1 MLIEPN
7 YEELISKS
15 LELKIF
21 QVKNVLDL
29 VKEWATVPFIAR
41 YRKEF
46 TWNLDENDIRNII
59 ELQKKE
65 ENLYNAK
72 VTAINWITETWLM
85 TEELMQNIINA
96 KTLKEVE
103 EIYKPFKSKKKTK
116 AMIAIEKWFQVVADS
131 IKEGRLTIWENL
143 LKDYSEE
150 EIIEWAIEI
159 IAAEISANSE
169 LRHYLIE
176 QLNQYWLISSKRKSD
191 KMLEKLNEKDK
202 EQIPKFEIYF
212 EFETRISRIKPYQT
226 LALNRWEN
234 LWILLVKIEKDDII
248 FDKLRNRYL
257 NFLLNPPIPNPFPP
271 GEKRNINSF
280 TNSFAPCEG
289 KDKVNWVE
297 NSRESTLGYAWKADR
312 GNIFSP
318 ELEQAF
324 KIWYEALFSS
334 VENEIRSDLSE
345 VAEDDSIKVFQT
357 NLKALLMTKPSF
369 WSKILAVDPW
379 YKAWCK
385 LAVLDELGNPL
396 EFQKMYLHSLDQAKF
411 LLKEL
416 IKKYDLKVVVI
427 WNWTATDEAQKLVL
441 EIFSWE
447 VYIVNESGASVYSVS
462 KVAEEEFPKLDSL
475 DRWTISIWRRF
486 IDPLSELVKVPVWSI
501 WVWMYQ
507 HDIPEKKLEEKLSYV
522 VEDSVNEVWINV
534 NTASIYLL
542 NHISWIDKRQAK
554 KIYENRPYTSRS
566 ELKKVLWEKAYE
578 QAAWFLRIP
587 ESKEKLDNT
596 DIHPEQYKLAYY
608 IIEKNPPAF
617 GIPLIKGDKIL
628 IDEEMKKLYPSVNND
643 TIDFIIS
650 SYQNIWLEKRI
661 NVSHTKAEKEKSVND
676 IKVWDIVSWTVRNVV
691 AFGAFV
697 DIWLKNDWL
706 VHISQMVD
714 RFISDP
720 NEIVKV
726 GDKIKVKITWI
737 DEKTGKVQ
745 LSMKEV

>member
-7 YEELISKS
+7 YQELISTA

-29 VKEWATVPFIAR
+29 TREWATVPFIAR

-46 TWNLDENDIRNII
+46 TWNLYENDIRNII

-72 VTAINWITETWLM
+72 VTAINWITESWLM
-85 TEELMQNIINA
+85 TGELMQNIINA
-96 KTLKEVE
+96 TTLKEVE

-116 AMIAIEKWFQVVADS
+116 AMIAVEKWFQVVADS
-131 IKEGRLTIWENL
+131 IKSGKIIIPENL
-143 LKDYSEE
+143 LKEYSRE
-150 EIIEWAIEI
+150 EIIEGSIDI
-159 IAAEISANSE
+159 IWAEISANSE

-176 QLNQYWLISSKRKSD
+176 QLNQYWVISSKKKWE

-212 EFETRISRIKPYQT
+212 EFDIRISRIKPYQT
-226 LALNRWEN
+226 LALNRGEN
-234 LWILLVKIEKDDII
+234 LWILLVKIEKDEII
-248 FDKLRNRYL
+248 FDKLHNKYSYQL
-257 NFLLNPPIPNPFPP
+257 NYRWNFI
-271 GEKRNINSF
+271 E
-280 TNSFAPCEG
+280 
-289 KDKVNWVE
+289 
-297 NSRESTLGYAWKADR
+297 
-312 GNIFSP
+312 
-318 ELEQAF
+318 ELEEAF

-345 VAEDDSIKVFQT
+345 IAEDDSIKVFQT
-357 NLKALLMTKPSF
+357 NLKALLLTKPSYG
-369 WSKILAVDPW
+369 SKILAVDPG

-385 LAVLDELGNPL
+385 LAVLDELWNPL
-396 EFQKMYLHSLDQAKF
+396 EFQKMYLHALDQAKF
-411 LLKEL
+411 LLKEM
-416 IKKYDLKVVVI
+416 IKKFDIKVIVI
-427 WNWTATDEAQKLVL
+427 WNGTATDEAQKLVL
-441 EIFSWE
+441 EIFDGE
-447 VYIVNESGASVYSVS
+447 VFVVNESWASVYSVS
-462 KVAEEEFPKLDSL
+462 KLWEEEFPKLDSL

-501 WVWMYQ
+501 GVWMYQ

-566 ELKKVLWEKAYE
+566 ELKKVLSEKSYE
-578 QAAWFLRIP
+578 QAIWFLRVP

-596 DIHPEQYKLAYY
+596 DIHPDQYKLAYY
-608 IIEKNPPAF
+608 IIESWNK
-617 GIPLIKGDKIL
+617 KV
-628 IDEEMKKLYPSVNND
+628 DEEMKKLYPSVNET
-643 TIDFIIS
+643 TIDFIVT
-650 SYQNIWLEKRI
+650 SYNNLWVEKRV
-661 NVSHTKAEKEKSVND
+661 NSSHSKAEKEKSVSD
-676 IKVWDIVSWTVRNVV
+676 IKVWDVVNWTVRNVV

-697 DIWLKNDWL
+697 DIGLKNDWL

-726 GDKIKVKITWI
+726 GDKIKVKISWI
-737 DEKTGKVQ
+737 DDKTGKVQ
-745 LSMKEV
+745 LSMKEI

>member
-1 MLIEPN
+1 MLELKIPN
-7 YEELISKS
+7 YEEIVSKA

-21 QVKNVLDL
+21 QVKVVLDL
-29 VKEWATVPFIAR
+29 TREWATVPFIAR
-41 YRKEF
+41 YRKEV
-46 TWNLDENDIRNII
+46 TWNLDENEIRNII

-72 VTAINWITETWLM
+72 VTAINWITETGLM

-131 IKEGRLTIWENL
+131 IKEGKLVIPENL
-143 LKDYSEE
+143 LKEYSRE
-150 EIIEWAIEI
+150 EIIEWAIDI
-159 IAAEISANSE
+159 IWAEISANSE
-169 LRHYLIE
+169 LRHFLIE
-176 QLNQYWLISSKRKSD
+176 QLNQYWIISSKKKWE

-234 LWILLVKIEKDDII
+234 LWILNIKLEKDEII
-248 FDKLRNRYL
+248 FDKLHNKYWYFL
-257 NFLLNPPIPNPFPP
+257 NY
-271 GEKRNINSF
+271 RWSF
-280 TNSFAPCEG
+280 SG
-289 KDKVNWVE
+289 
-297 NSRESTLGYAWKADR
+297 
-312 GNIFSP
+312 
-318 ELEQAF
+318 ELEEAF

-345 VAEDDSIKVFQT
+345 IAEDDSIKVFQT
-357 NLKALLMTKPSF
+357 NLKALLMTKPIL
-369 WSKILAVDPW
+369 WSKILAIDPW
-379 YKAWCK
+379 FRAWCK

-396 EFQKMYLHSLDQAKF
+396 EFQKMYLHALDQAKF

-416 IKKYDLKVVVI
+416 IKKFDIKVIVI
-427 WNWTATDEAQKLVL
+427 WNGTATDETQKLVL
-441 EIFSWE
+441 EIFDWE
-447 VYIVNESGASVYSVS
+447 VYIVNESWASVYSVS
-462 KVAEEEFPKLDSL
+462 KLWEEEFPNLDSL

-501 WVWMYQ
+501 GVWMYQ

-542 NHISWIDKRQAK
+542 SHISWIDKRQAK
-554 KIYENRPYTSRS
+554 KIYENRPYKSRS
-566 ELKKVLWEKAYE
+566 ELKKVLWEKALQ

-596 DIHPEQYKLAYY
+596 DIHPEQYDLAKY
-608 IIEKNPPAF
+608 IIEKIFSPHPNPLPKVE
-617 GIPLIKGDKIL
+617 GKIKV
-628 IDEEMKKLYPSVNND
+628 DEEMKKLYPSVNET
-643 TIDFIIS
+643 TIDFIIT
-650 SYQNIWLEKRI
+650 SYNNLWVEKRV
-661 NVSHTKAEKEKSVND
+661 NVSHTKAEKEKSMDDV
-676 IKVWDIVSWTVRNVV
+676 KVWDIVNWTVRNVV

-726 GDKIKVKITWI
+726 GDKVKVKITWI
-737 DEKTGKVQ
+737 DDKTWKVQ
-745 LSMKEV
+745 LSMKNV

>member
-29 VKEWATVPFIAR
+29 TREWATVPFIAR

-72 VTAINWITETWLM
+72 VTAINWITESWLM
-85 TEELMQNIINA
+85 TDELMQNIINA

-103 EIYKPFKSKKKTK
+103 EIYKPFRSKKKTK

-131 IKEGRLTIWENL
+131 IKSGKIIIPENL
-143 LKDYSEE
+143 LKEYSRE
-150 EIIEWAIEI
+150 EIIEGSIDI
-159 IAAEISANSE
+159 IWAEISANSE

-176 QLNQYWLISSKRKSD
+176 QLNQYWVISSKKKWE

-212 EFETRISRIKPYQT
+212 EFEARIPRIKPYQI
-226 LALNRWEN
+226 LALNRGEN
-234 LWILLVKIEKDDII
+234 LWILLIKIEKDEII
-248 FDKLRNRYL
+248 FDKLRSKYL
-257 NFLLNPPIPNPFPP
+257 NILKNPPLAPPYKGREQKNPPP
-271 GEKRNINSF
+271 
-280 TNSFAPCEG
+280 
-289 KDKVNWVE
+289 V
-297 NSRESTLGYAWKADR
+297 R
-312 GNIFSP
+312 G
-318 ELEQAF
+318 ELEGGSELEEAF

-334 VENEIRSDLSE
+334 VENEIKSDLSE
-345 VAEDDSIKVFQT
+345 IAEDDSIKVFQT
-357 NLKALLMTKPSF
+357 NLKALLLTKPSYG
-369 WSKILAVDPW
+369 SKILAVDPG

-385 LAVLDELGNPL
+385 LAVLDELWNPL
-396 EFQKMYLHSLDQAKF
+396 EFQKMYLHALDQAKF
-411 LLKEL
+411 LLKEM
-416 IKKYDLKVVVI
+416 IKKFDIKLIVI

-441 EIFSWE
+441 EIFDWE
-447 VYIVNESGASVYSVS
+447 VFVVNESWASVYSVS

-501 WVWMYQ
+501 GVWMYQ

-554 KIYENRPYTSRS
+554 KIYENRPYKSRS
-566 ELKKVLWEKAYE
+566 ELKKVLSEKSYE
-578 QAAWFLRIP
+578 QAIWFLRVP

-596 DIHPEQYKLAYY
+596 DIHPEQYNLAYY
-608 IIEKNPPAF
+608 IIESWNK
-617 GIPLIKGDKIL
+617 KV
-628 IDEEMKKLYPSVNND
+628 DEEMKKLYPSVNET
-643 TIDFIIS
+643 TIDFIVT
-650 SYQNIWLEKRI
+650 SYNNLWVEKRV
-661 NVSHTKAEKEKSVND
+661 NSSHSKAEKEKSVSD
-676 IKVWDIVSWTVRNVV
+676 IKVWDVVNWTVRNVV

-697 DIWLKNDWL
+697 DIGLKNDWL

>member
-1 MLIEPN
+1 MLELQIPN
-7 YEELISKS
+7 YEEIVSNA

-21 QVKNVLDL
+21 QVKIVLDL
-29 VKEWATVPFIAR
+29 TREWATVPFIAR
-41 YRKEF
+41 YRKEV
-46 TWNLDENDIRNII
+46 TGNLDENEIRNII

-72 VTAINWITETWLM
+72 VTAINWITETGLM

-131 IKEGRLTIWENL
+131 IKEWKITIPENL
-143 LKDYSEE
+143 LNDYSRE
-150 EIIEWAIEI
+150 EIIEGSIEI
-159 IAAEISANSE
+159 IWAEISANSE
-169 LRHYLIE
+169 LRHYLIWE
-176 QLNQYWLISSKRKSD
+176 MNQYWIISSKKKSD

-202 EQIPKFEIYF
+202 EQIQKFEIYF

-234 LWILLVKIEKDDII
+234 LWILNVKLEKDEII
-248 FDKLRNRYL
+248 FDKLHNKYGYFL
-257 NFLLNPPIPNPFPP
+257 NYRWMFI
-271 GEKRNINSF
+271 E
-280 TNSFAPCEG
+280 
-289 KDKVNWVE
+289 
-297 NSRESTLGYAWKADR
+297 
-312 GNIFSP
+312 

-334 VENEIRSDLSE
+334 VENEIRSDLGE
-345 VAEDDSIKVFQT
+345 IAEDDSIKVFQT

-369 WSKILAVDPW
+369 WSKILAIDPW
-379 YKAWCK
+379 FRAWCK
-385 LAVLDELGNPL
+385 LVVLDELWNPL
-396 EFQKMYLHSLDQAKF
+396 EFDKMYLHALDQAKF

-416 IKKYDLKVVVI
+416 IKKYWINVIVI

-447 VYIVNESGASVYSVS
+447 VYIVNESWASVYSVS

-475 DRWTISIWRRF
+475 DRWTVSIWRRF

-501 WVWMYQ
+501 GVWMYQ

-554 KIYENRPYTSRS
+554 KIYENRPYASRVA
-566 ELKKVLWEKAYE
+566 LKKVLWEKAYE

-596 DIHPEQYKLAYY
+596 DIHPEQYELAKY
-608 IIEKNPPAF
+608 IIETWSK
-617 GIPLIKGDKIL
+617 K
-628 IDEEMKKLYPSVNND
+628 IDEEMKKLYPQVNND
-643 TIDFIIS
+643 TIDFIIT
-650 SYQNIWLEKRI
+650 SYQNIWLEKRV
-661 NVSHTKAEKEKSVND
+661 NVSHTKAEKEKSVD
-676 IKVWDIVSWTVRNVV
+676 EIKVWDIVIWTVRNVV

-726 GDKIKVKITWI
+726 GDKVKVKITGI
-737 DEKTGKVQ
+737 DEKTKKVQ

>member
-1 MLIEPN
+1 MLAEPN
-7 YEELISKS
+7 YQELISKS

-65 ENLYNAK
+65 ENLYNGK

-85 TEELMQNIINA
+85 TDELMQNIINA

-116 AMIAIEKWFQVVADS
+116 AMIAIEKWFQIVADM
-131 IKEGRLTIWENL
+131 IKRWEKLAVGNDCNRSLQEL
-143 LKDYSEE
+143 LEKYSLQ
-150 EIIEWAIEI
+150 EIIEGSIDI
-159 IAAEISANSE
+159 IWAEISANSE

-176 QLNQYWLISSKRKSD
+176 QLNQYWVISSKKKWE

-212 EFETRISRIKPYQT
+212 EFEARISRIKPYQI

-234 LWILLVKIEKDDII
+234 LWILLVKIEKDEII
-248 FDKLRNRYL
+248 FDKLRSKYSYIL
-257 NFLLNPPIPNPFPP
+257 TSPQPSPYQGEGAFPP
-271 GEKRNINSF
+271 LSKGR
-280 TNSFAPCEG
+280 
-289 KDKVNWVE
+289 
-297 NSRESTLGYAWKADR
+297 LG
-312 GNIFSP
+312 GVFSP
-318 ELEQAF
+318 ELEEAF

-345 VAEDDSIKVFQT
+345 IAEDDSIKVFQT
-357 NLKALLMTKPSF
+357 NLKALLLTKPSYG
-369 WSKILAVDPW
+369 SKILAVDPG

-385 LAVLDELGNPL
+385 LAVLDELWNPL
-396 EFQKMYLHSLDQAKF
+396 EFQKMYLHALDQAKF
-411 LLKEL
+411 LLKEM
-416 IKKYDLKVVVI
+416 IKKFDIKLIVI

-441 EIFSWE
+441 EIFDGG
-447 VYIVNESGASVYSVS
+447 VFVVNESWASVYSVS
-462 KVAEEEFPKLDSL
+462 KLWEEEFPKLDSL

-501 WVWMYQ
+501 GVWMYQ

-554 KIYENRPYTSRS
+554 KIYENRPYKSRS
-566 ELKKVLWEKAYE
+566 ELKKVLSEKSYE
-578 QAAWFLRIP
+578 QAIWFLRVP

-596 DIHPEQYKLAYY
+596 DIHPDQYKLAYY
-608 IIEKNPPAF
+608 IIESWNK
-617 GIPLIKGDKIL
+617 KV
-628 IDEEMKKLYPSVNND
+628 DEEMKKLYPSVNET
-643 TIDFIIS
+643 TIDFIVT
-650 SYQNIWLEKRI
+650 SYNNLWVEKRV
-661 NVSHTKAEKEKSVND
+661 NSSHSKAEKEKSVSD
-676 IKVWDIVSWTVRNVV
+676 IKVWDVVFWVVRNVV

-697 DIWLKNDWL
+697 DIGLKNDWL
-706 VHISQMVD
+706 VHISQMVN

-737 DEKTGKVQ
+737 DDKTGKVQ

>member
-29 VKEWATVPFIAR
+29 TREWATVPFIAR

-46 TWNLDENDIRNII
+46 TWNLDENDIRSII

-72 VTAINWITETWLM
+72 VTAINWITEVWMM
-85 TEELMQNIINA
+85 TDELMQNIINA

-131 IKEGRLTIWENL
+131 IKNWEIFIPKNL
-143 LKDYSEE
+143 LVEFSKD
-150 EIIEWAIEI
+150 EIIEWSIEI
-159 IAAEISANSE
+159 IWAEISANSE

-176 QLNQYWLISSKRKSD
+176 QLNQYWVISSKKKSD

-234 LWILLVKIEKDDII
+234 LWILLVKVEKDDII
-248 FDKLRNRYL
+248 FDKLHNKYSYQL
-257 NFLLNPPIPNPFPP
+257 NY
-271 GEKRNINSF
+271 RW
-280 TNSFAPCEG
+280 A
-289 KDKVNWVE
+289 
-297 NSRESTLGYAWKADR
+297 
-312 GNIFSP
+312 FSE
-318 ELEQAF
+318 ELEIAF

-345 VAEDDSIKVFQT
+345 IAEDDSIKVFQT

-396 EFQKMYLHSLDQAKF
+396 EFQKMYLHNLDQAKF

-608 IIEKNPPAF
+608 IIETWSK
-617 GIPLIKGDKIL
+617 KV
-628 IDEEMKKLYPSVNND
+628 DEEMKKLYPSVNND
-643 TIDFIIS
+643 TIDFIIT
-650 SYQNIWLEKRI
+650 SYQNIWLEKRV
-661 NVSHTKAEKEKSVND
+661 NVSHSKAEKEKSVND
-676 IKVWDIVSWTVRNVV
+676 IKVWDTVNWTVRNVV

>member
-1 MLIEPN
+1 MLELKIPN
-7 YEELISKS
+7 YEEIVSKA

-21 QVKNVLDL
+21 QVKVVLDL
-29 VKEWATVPFIAR
+29 TREWATVPFIAR
-41 YRKEF
+41 YRKEV
-46 TWNLDENDIRNII
+46 TWNLDENEIRNII

-72 VTAINWITETWLM
+72 VTAINWITETGLI

-131 IKEGRLTIWENL
+131 IKEGKLVIPENL
-143 LKDYSEE
+143 LKEYSRE
-150 EIIEWAIEI
+150 EIIEWAIDI
-159 IAAEISANSE
+159 IWAEISANSE
-169 LRHYLIE
+169 LRHFLIE
-176 QLNQYWLISSKRKSD
+176 QLNQYWIISSKKKWE

-234 LWILLVKIEKDDII
+234 LWILNVKLEKDEII
-248 FDKLRNRYL
+248 FDKLKSRYL
-257 NFLLNPPIPNPFPP
+257 GILKTPPLAPP
-271 GEKRNINSF
+271 YKGGEYKSPPPVRGEL
-280 TNSFAPCEG
+280 EG
-289 KDKVNWVE
+289 G
-297 NSRESTLGYAWKADR
+297 S
-312 GNIFSP
+312 

-334 VENEIRSDLSE
+334 VENEIRADLSE
-345 VAEDDSIKVFQT
+345 IAEDDSIKVFQT
-357 NLKALLMTKPSF
+357 NLKALLMTKPSL
-369 WSKILAVDPW
+369 WSKILAIDPW
-379 YKAWCK
+379 FRAWCK
-385 LAVLDELGNPL
+385 VVVLDEFWNPQ
-396 EFQKMYLHSLDQAKF
+396 EFQKIFLHALDQAKF

-416 IKKYDLKVVVI
+416 IKKYSINVVVI
-427 WNWTATDEAQKLVL
+427 WNWTWTDETQKLVL

-462 KVAEEEFPKLDSL
+462 KIAEEEFPNLDSL

-554 KIYENRPYTSRS
+554 KIYENRPYKSRS
-566 ELKKVLWEKAYE
+566 ELKKVLWEKALQ

-596 DIHPEQYKLAYY
+596 DIHPEQYDLAKY
-608 IIEKNPPAF
+608 IIEKISPAHSESPSHIQR
-617 GIPLIKGDKIL
+617 GIEGEKFYSSLDF
-628 IDEEMKKLYPSVNND
+628 DYMKKLYPSVNET
-643 TIDFIIS
+643 TIDFIIT
-650 SYQNIWLEKRI
+650 SYNNLWVEKRV
-661 NVSHTKAEKEKSVND
+661 NVSHTKAEKEKSMDDV
-676 IKVWDIVSWTVRNVV
+676 KVWDIVNWTVRNVV

-726 GDKIKVKITWI
+726 GDKVKVKITWI
-737 DEKTGKVQ
+737 DDKTWKVQ
-745 LSMKEV
+745 LSMKNV

>member
-29 VKEWATVPFIAR
+29 TREWATVPFIAR

-46 TWNLDENDIRNII
+46 TWNLDENDIRSII

-65 ENLYNAK
+65 ENLYNGK
-72 VTAINWITETWLM
+72 VTAINGITEAWLL
-85 TEELMQNIINA
+85 TPELEQNIINA
-96 KTLKEVE
+96 ITLKEVE

-131 IKEGRLTIWENL
+131 IKSGKIIIPENL
-143 LKDYSEE
+143 LKEYSRE
-150 EIIEWAIEI
+150 EIIEGSIDI
-159 IAAEISANSE
+159 IWAEISANSD

-176 QLNQYWLISSKRKSD
+176 QLNQYWVISSKKKWE

-234 LWILLVKIEKDDII
+234 LWILNVKLEKDEII
-248 FDKLRNRYL
+248 FDKLHSKYSYQL
-257 NFLLNPPIPNPFPP
+257 NY
-271 GEKRNINSF
+271 RWSF
-280 TNSFAPCEG
+280 SN
-289 KDKVNWVE
+289 
-297 NSRESTLGYAWKADR
+297 
-312 GNIFSP
+312 
-318 ELEQAF
+318 ELEEAF

-334 VENEIRSDLSE
+334 VENELRSDLSE
-345 VAEDDSIKVFQT
+345 IAEDDSIAVFQT
-357 NLKALLMTKPSF
+357 NLKALLLTTPAYWK
-369 WSKILAVDPW
+369 KVLAVDPGFR
-379 YKAWCK
+379 AWCK
-385 LAVLDELGNPL
+385 LAVLDEFWNLL
-396 EFQKMYLHSLDQAKF
+396 DFQKMYLHALDHAKII
-411 LLKEL
+411 LQDL
-416 IKKYDLKVVVI
+416 IKKYEIKVIVI

-441 EIFSWE
+441 EIFTWE
-447 VYIVNESGASVYSVS
+447 VFIVNESWASVYSVS

-475 DRWTISIWRRF
+475 DRWTISIWRRY

-554 KIYENRPYTSRS
+554 KIYENRPYTSRAS
-566 ELKKVLWEKAYE
+566 LKKVLWEKAYE
-578 QAAWFLRIP
+578 QAIWFLRVP

-596 DIHPEQYKLAYY
+596 DIHPDQYELAYY

-617 GIPLIKGDKIL
+617 GIPLVKGDKIL
-628 IDEEMKKLYPSVNND
+628 IDEEMKKLYPQVNND
-643 TIDFIIS
+643 TIDFIIT
-650 SYQNIWLEKRI
+650 SYNNLWVEKRV
-661 NVSHTKAEKEKSVND
+661 NSSHSKAEKEKSMND
-676 IKVWDIVSWTVRNVV
+676 IKVWDVVNWTVRNVV
-691 AFGAFV
+691 AFGTFV

-737 DEKTGKVQ
+737 DDKTGKVQ